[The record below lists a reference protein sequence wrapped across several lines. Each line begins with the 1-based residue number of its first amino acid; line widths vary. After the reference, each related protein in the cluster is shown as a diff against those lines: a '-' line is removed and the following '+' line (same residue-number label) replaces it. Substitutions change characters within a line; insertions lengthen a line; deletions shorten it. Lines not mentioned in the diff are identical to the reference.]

1 MHTYVYRSSKK
12 DGLYLYLPQ
21 TIDKCELPEAVLRQM
36 GEPELALSFMLT
48 ASRKLG
54 QENPATVKANLLSQG
69 FHIQMPRDI
78 EDQIAAITSQA
89 VTREPNQSD

>member
-12 DGLYLYLPQ
+12 DGLYLYLPK
-21 TIDKCELPEAVLRQM
+21 TIDKCELPDAVAQQM

-48 ASRKLG
+48 SDRKLG
-54 QENPATVKANLLSQG
+54 QEDPATVISNIESRG

-78 EDQIAAITSQA
+78 EDQIATIAHQA
-89 VTREPNQSD
+89 VKNKPD